1 MKEDLKLIEKFI
13 NGRLDDEGLAL
24 VNQRLNDE
32 EDFRQLYLN
41 YLLDNRLIA
50 KALQAD
56 IDTEV
61 RVTARKNKRQ
71 TVLLTILAAAA
82 AFAVAF
88 TLFKPVKTASFTKIG
103 SDSELIR
110 SGSSVN
116 FDLES
121 PIRVGDLIKAGSEEL
136 FCSDPE

>member
-13 NGRLDDEGLAL
+13 NGRLDDEGIAL
-24 VNQRLNDE
+24 VSQRLDAE

-61 RVTARKNKRQ
+61 RMC
-71 TVLLTILAAAA
+71 
-82 AFAVAF
+82 
-88 TLFKPVKTASFTKIG
+88 
-103 SDSELIR
+103 R
-110 SGSSVN
+110 S
-116 FDLES
+116 
-121 PIRVGDLIKAGSEEL
+121 
-136 FCSDPE
+136 